1 MQNQTQFV
9 STQGT
14 HTTGYPIV
22 PPQQGQGYPQ
32 GQGQGQEYYPTKG
45 QGEYPQVHVQSGHPT
60 AAQYGG
66 NQNPSY
72 AKY

>member
-9 STQGT
+9 STQVT
-14 HTTGYPIV
+14 HTAYPIV
-22 PPQQGQGYPQ
+22 PPQQGQPYP
-32 GQGQGQEYYPTKG
+32 QGQGQEYYPTKG
-45 QGEYPQVHVQSGHPT
+45 QGQYPQVHVQSGHPT

-72 AKY
+72 VKY